1 MRAAPRILLLF
12 GTRPEAIKMAS
23 VIAALRRHAAVTVR
37 VAVTGQHRE
46 LLDQALAALQ
56 LVPDV
61 DLDLMSAGQPH
72 RALLGALIESIASLL
87 EAERPARLVV
97 QGDTSSAWAGA
108 MAANLCGVPVAHVEA
123 GLRSGDLAAPRPEE
137 GWRRAITAVADCHF
151 APTATAAAALAA
163 ENVPRGAIH
172 VTGNSGIDS
181 LLAMAARVGASPSLG
196 TSVTSFVA
204 AAGTR
209 RVVTVTVHRREKD
222 IAAVARVARA
232 VSILARRDDVAV
244 ALPTHPA
251 PQALALARLLAH
263 EPGVTVLP
271 SLDYPAMVRLLGL
284 SHLLLTD
291 SGGLQEEAPA
301 LDLPVLVLR
310 DTTERPEGVAAGC
323 AWLVG
328 TDPARIVA
336 AATRLLDDAAA
347 HAAMARARNPYGDGR
362 AGERIAA
369 ILARLH
375 AGDGSD

>member
-1 MRAAPRILLLF
+1 MAP
-12 GTRPEAIKMAS
+12 
-23 VIAALRRHAAVTVR
+23 VVAALRRHPALTVR
-37 VAVTGQHRE
+37 VAVTGQHRA
-46 LLDQALAALQ
+46 LLDQALAALE

-61 DLDLMSAGQPH
+61 DLDLMRAGQPH
-72 RALLGALIESIASLL
+72 RALLGGLIDSVAALL
-87 EAERPARLVV
+87 EAERPVRLVV

-163 ENVPRGAIH
+163 ENVPPDAIH

-181 LLAMAARVGASPSLG
+181 LLAMAARVAAVPSLG
-196 TSVTSFVA
+196 AAVASFA
-204 AAGTR
+204 AAADAR
-209 RVVTVTVHRREKD
+209 RIVTVTVHRREKD
-222 IAAVARVARA
+222 RAAMARVAQA
-232 VSILARRDDVAV
+232 VCVLARRDDVAV

-251 PQALALARLLAH
+251 PQALALARQLAR
-263 EPGVTVLP
+263 EPRVTVLP
-271 SLDYPAMVRLLGL
+271 SLDYPAMVRLLGM

-310 DTTERPEGVAAGC
+310 DTTERPEGIASGC
-323 AWLVG
+323 ASLVG

-336 AATRLLDDAAA
+336 AATRLLDHPVA
-347 HAAMARARNPYGDGR
+347 HAAMARARNPYGDGC

-375 AGDGSD
+375 ADHPRD